1 MEQEADQAETLLD
14 NITDLVQSVRMDGSF
29 AYVNRA
35 WRETFG
41 YSAAQID
48 TLKVFDI
55 IHASSIDKCRDVFNR
70 LAAGETVPPFET
82 TFVTA
87 DGKPVQLEGNAAVSL
102 QGGRPV
108 MIRAVLR
115 DVSARN
121 LIERRLRKSEERFRK
136 LVEASSDAIF
146 LADAQGGI
154 TYASPSLN
162 RVLGFSSDELLGTS
176 GFALLHPDDLAAAHE
191 YFCRVLAQPLE
202 HLDFHCRVRH
212 KDGSWRDLDVV
223 CTNHLNDAT
232 VEAIVV
238 NFRDV
243 TERRRFD
250 EERRQIEEQLR
261 QTQKLESLG
270 VLAGGIAHD
279 FNNLLTVIIGNGEM
293 ARTYLAPD
301 SPGLPLIDSLETAGR
316 RAAEL
321 TRQMLAYAG
330 RAPIER
336 ETFDISSL
344 VLEMSQLLASVV
356 SKRTPLTLEFGPE
369 PALVDGDPTQIR
381 QVVMNLITNA
391 SEAYGDR
398 AGGIHVHTG
407 VMNVTAESLQSRF
420 ITLTPPPGRYVCL
433 EVRDAGSGMTDEVL
447 ARIFEPFFTTNFIGR
462 GLGLSATLGIV
473 RSHGGTIQVTSSEG
487 AGTTARVW
495 FPLATGR
502 APVKVAPPAQDV
514 WRGTGRL
521 LVVDDEHVVREVAY
535 WMLTRAGFE
544 VVTVDDGAAAVAWL
558 REDTREVRAVLLD
571 LTMPTPGL
579 EVLGTIQRER
589 PSLPVVLTSGYTE
602 QDVRSRFPDQ
612 PWADFVQK
620 PFAAAELLRVLRRVL
635 EPAS

>member
-1 MEQEADQAETLLD
+1 MEQEVEQAETILD
-14 NITDLVQSVRMDGSF
+14 NITDLVQSVRMDGSL

-35 WRETFG
+35 WRDTFG

-55 IHASSIDKCRDVFNR
+55 IHASSVDKCRDVFNR

-102 QGGRPV
+102 ERGRPV

-115 DVSARN
+115 DVSARK
-121 LIERRLRKSEERFRK
+121 LIERRLRESEERFRK
-136 LVEASSDAIF
+136 LVEKSSDAIC
-146 LADAQGGI
+146 LVDGEGSI
-154 TYASPSLN
+154 TYSSPSLN

-176 GFALLHPDDLAAAHE
+176 GFALVHPDDLAAAHE
-191 YFCRVLAQPLE
+191 YFGRVLAQPLE
-202 HLDFHCRVRH
+202 HLCFECRARH
-212 KDGSWRDLDVV
+212 KDGGWRDLDVI
-223 CTNHLNDAT
+223 CTNHLNDST
-232 VEAIVV
+232 VEAVVV

-279 FNNLLTVIIGNGEM
+279 FNNLLTVVVGNAEM
-293 ARTYLAPD
+293 AEVYLAPD
-301 SPGLPLIDSLETAGR
+301 SPGRPLMKSLETAAR

-330 RAPIER
+330 RAPIAR
-336 ETFDISSL
+336 EICDISSL

-356 SKRTPLTLEFGPE
+356 SKSTPLTLEFGPE

-391 SEAYGDR
+391 SKSYGDR
-398 AGGIHVHTG
+398 AGGVHVQTS
-407 VMNVTAESLQSRF
+407 VMDATTESLQSRF
-420 ITLTPPPGRYVCL
+420 ITPTPTPGRYVCL
-433 EVRDAGSGMTDEVL
+433 EVRDAGSGMTDQVL

-473 RSHGGTIQVTSSEG
+473 RGHGGTIQVTSSVG
-487 AGTTARVW
+487 AGTTVRVW

-502 APVKVAPPAQDV
+502 APAKIAPPAQEK

-521 LVVDDEHVVREVAY
+521 LVVDDEQVVREVAY

-558 REDTREVRAVLLD
+558 REDRRGVRAVLLD

-579 EVLGTIQRER
+579 EALVTIQREH

-602 QDVRSRFPDQ
+602 EDVRSRFPDQ
-612 PWADFVQK
+612 RWADFVQK

-635 EPAS
+635 EPA